1 MKTCDPV
8 LQHHL
13 ILRRSSVLRGAWYV
27 AFLVSCV
34 ATTALTAE
42 KTPTLRAEPHEIR
55 LAGPLARVQLVV
67 TAQDAQNAPFDV
79 TRSVTCRCLPG
90 DLLSVSDTGLV
101 TPLREGIGEIE
112 IQHQNT
118 SIRVPVEIRWSNAR
132 PASFRDHVLPALT
145 KAGCNQ
151 GACHASQFGKG
162 QFKLSVF
169 GYDSDAD
176 YLAIARQ
183 FQQRRITPIAA
194 DKSLLLQKPTLQIP
208 HGGGRRLSRQSYGF
222 QALRTWIAAGAPPP
236 SSEDP
241 APPEDPAS
249 VVSDERLQKLVVTP
263 GIRQYRSG
271 QTQQLRVVAYYRDQR
286 RHDVTLLSRFDS
298 LDDGVVN
305 VTEAGHC
312 TIVGPGQSG
321 IMVRYRGQTTVAQIV
336 SPYSTDVNLANWKP
350 HNWIDNAVQT
360 QWQRL
365 GISPADLCSDAEFM
379 RRAFLDCLGTLPT
392 LEQATTFLTSEHPQK
407 RARLVDE
414 ILGLNPIGD
423 RTQHRENF
431 SSYWT
436 LKLGDVLRNNRKTA
450 GDSGMWALHNWLKQ
464 ALRKNKPLDH
474 LARELITAQGS
485 IFENGP
491 VNYIAY
497 SPRPTDNARVAPATD
512 LAETTAQVFLGVRL
526 QCARCHHHPFEVYS
540 QADYYGLAAFFTRLQ
555 SKTSDAFGELGF
567 DAVVSLKSTGEI
579 RHPRTGQVVPPTPL
593 LADPIDAS
601 TVVDLRQPLVDW
613 LLDPQDRRFARSMA
627 NRIWGYLLGT
637 GVVNPVDDMRST
649 NPPSNPELLNAL
661 AEHLVDSGYDL
672 RQLLRSILNSRVYQ
686 LRGTPRQ
693 ENLNQTRF
701 YTHYNVKRLPAEVL
715 LDAINSACGTREAF
729 PDVPLGTRA
738 IELPD
743 PNFESYFLDTLGRPQ
758 RLTHCEC
765 ERTAEP
771 NIAQVLHLANGAL
784 LQQKLAD
791 EKGRI
796 TQLIKRG
803 ITDGQA
809 IRELYLVTFS
819 RIPSDEETRNCQR
832 LIGQSATRREG
843 LENILWALCNSRE
856 FLLNH

>member
-1 MKTCDPV
+1 MRNCGPV
-8 LQHHL
+8 LRRQLLRSL
-13 ILRRSSVLRGAWYV
+13 I
-27 AFLVSCV
+27 AFCA
-34 ATTALTAE
+34 ATTAGTA
-42 KTPTLRAEPHEIR
+42 AEPLALRIEPSEVR
-55 LAGPLARVQLVV
+55 LNGSLARVQLLV
-67 TAQDAQNAPFDV
+67 TARGTKHLSADITHAA
-79 TRSVTCRCLPG
+79 TYRSVAG
-90 DLLSVSDTGLV
+90 DVFSVSETGLV
-101 TPLREGIGEIE
+101 TPLREGTGEIE
-112 IQHQNT
+112 VQHQGT
-118 SIRVPVEIRWSNAR
+118 AIRVSVEVTWKDVAA
-132 PASFRDHVLPALT
+132 ASFRDHVLPTLT

-183 FQQRRITPIAA
+183 FQQRRITPVDA
-194 DKSLLLQKPTLQIP
+194 DQSLLLQKPTLQVP
-208 HGGGRRLSRQSYGF
+208 HGGGRRLAHDSYGF
-222 QALRTWIAAGAPPP
+222 QVLRTWIASGAAPPT
-236 SSEDP
+236 
-241 APPEDPAS
+241 PEDTAS
-249 VVSDERLQKLVVTP
+249 AGIDERLQKLVVTP
-263 GIRQYRSG
+263 GNRQYRPG
-271 QTQQLRVVAYYRDQR
+271 HTQQLRVVAHYRDQR
-286 RHDVTLLSRFDS
+286 TRDVTLLARYDS
-298 LDDGVVN
+298 LDEGVAV
-305 VTEAGHC
+305 VTDAGHF
-312 TIVGPGQSG
+312 TIVGSGQSG
-321 IMVRYRGQTTVAQIV
+321 IMIRYRGQTAVAQIV
-336 SPYSTDVNLANWKP
+336 APYSTTTSLANWQP
-350 HNWIDNAVQT
+350 HNWIDEKVQSH
-360 QWQRL
+360 WQRL

-379 RRAFLDCLGTLPT
+379 RRAFLDCLGTLPSV
-392 LEQATTFLTSEHPQK
+392 EQATSFLTSKEPHK
-407 RARLVDE
+407 RARLIDS
-414 ILGLNPIGD
+414 ILGLNSTD
-423 RTQHRENF
+423 HRNLYREDF

-436 LKLGDVLRNNRKTA
+436 LKFGDVLRNNRKTA

-464 ALRKNKPLDH
+464 ALRQNKPLDQ

-567 DAVVSLKSTGEI
+567 DAVVSLKPTGEI
-579 RHPRTGQVVPPTPL
+579 RHPRTGQVVPPKPL
-593 LADPIDAS
+593 LSDPTDAS
-601 TVVDLRQPLVDW
+601 HVVDLREPLADW
-613 LLDPQDRRFARSMA
+613 LLDPKGRRFARSMA
-627 NRIWGYLLGT
+627 NRIWGYLFGT
-637 GVVNPVDDMRST
+637 GVVDPVDDMRST
-649 NPPSNPELLNAL
+649 NPPSNPELLDAL
-661 AEHLVDSGYDL
+661 AAHLVDSGYDL
-672 RQLLRSILNSRVYQ
+672 RQFLRSILNSHVYQ
-686 LRGTPRQ
+686 LRGTPRR

-715 LDAINSACGTREAF
+715 LDAINFACGTREAF

-743 PNFESYFLDTLGRPQ
+743 PNFDSYFLDTLGRPQ

-771 NIAQVLHLANGAL
+771 NIAQVLHLANGGL

-791 EKGRI
+791 DKGRI
-796 TQLIKRG
+796 SQLIERG
-803 ITDGQA
+803 TGDDQA
-809 IRELYLVTFS
+809 IHELYLVTFS
-819 RIPSDEETRNCQR
+819 RPPDTEEVSNCQR
-832 LIGQSATRREG
+832 LIARSATRREG

>member
-1 MKTCDPV
+1 MRARMNTCGP
-8 LQHHL
+8 L
-13 ILRRSSVLRGAWYV
+13 LRRHPLLQSPWYG
-27 AFLVSCV
+27 AFLAFCT
-34 ATTALTAE
+34 ATSVVTAGEPLA
-42 KTPTLRAEPHEIR
+42 LRAEPSEIR

-67 TAQDAQNAPFDV
+67 TAQDGQGVPFDV
-79 TRSVTCRCLPG
+79 TRSVTCRCLTA
-90 DLLSVSDTGLV
+90 DLLSVSDSGLV
-101 TPLREGIGEIE
+101 TPLREGTGEIE
-112 IQHQNT
+112 IKHQNT
-118 SIRVPVEIRWSNAR
+118 SIRVPVEVRWRNDR
-132 PASFRDHVLPALT
+132 PASFRDHVLPTLT

-169 GYDSDAD
+169 GYDSNAD

-183 FQQRRITPIAA
+183 FQQRRITPVAA
-194 DKSLLLQKPTLQIP
+194 DQSLLLQKPTLQMP
-208 HGGGRRLSRQSYGF
+208 HGGGRRLSRKSYGF
-222 QALRTWIAAGAPPP
+222 QVLRTWIATGAAPP
-236 SSEDP
+236 SSEDT
-241 APPEDPAS
+241 AS
-249 VVSDERLQKLVVTP
+249 EVVDERLQKLVVTP

-271 QTQQLRVVAYYRDQR
+271 QTQQLRVVAHYRDQR
-286 RHDVTLLSRFDS
+286 TQDVTLLARFDS
-298 LDDGVVN
+298 LDDGVAR
-305 VTEAGHC
+305 VTDMGHC

-321 IMVRYRGQTTVAQIV
+321 VMVRYRGQTAVAQIV
-336 SPYSTDVNLANWKP
+336 SPYSTDTNLANWKP
-350 HNWIDNAVQT
+350 HNWIDSAVQT

-365 GISPADLCSDAEFM
+365 GVSPAGLCSDAEFM

-392 LEQATTFLTSEHPQK
+392 LEQATGFLTSEHPQK
-407 RARLVDE
+407 RARLVDD
-414 ILGLNPIGD
+414 ILGLNRTGD

-431 SSYWT
+431 SSFWT

-464 ALRKNKPLDH
+464 TLRQNKPLDH
-474 LARELITAQGS
+474 LVRELITAQGS

-637 GVVNPVDDMRST
+637 GIVHPVDDMRST
-649 NPPSNPELLNAL
+649 NPPSNPELLDAL

-796 TQLIKRG
+796 TQLIQRG
-803 ITDGQA
+803 TTDGQA

-819 RIPSDEETRNCQR
+819 RIPSDEETSDCQR
-832 LIGQSATRREG
+832 LIAQSATRREG